1 MTDKEKKVVFTLIA
15 IMVIILIVV
24 IIVKQVGGG
33 NDNTNTANMNGTST
47 TNTTNTANE
56 EKYTTELNDGT
67 KLNTSEDLQGVK
79 TYNNLEFSNI
89 QVSSQNGRTVIL
101 ADVKNNAS
109 TDHEAEI
116 VKLTLLGENDEVIDV
131 TYPVMPTIPAGG
143 TEQLNSTTTADVA
156 NFKDFRIEADDR

>member
-47 TNTTNTANE
+47 TNVANE

-79 TYNNLEFSNI
+79 TYNNLEISNI
-89 QVSSQNGRTVIL
+89 QVTSQNGRTVIL

-109 TDHEAEI
+109 TDNEAEI
-116 VKLTLLGENDEVIDV
+116 VKLTLLGENDEVLDV